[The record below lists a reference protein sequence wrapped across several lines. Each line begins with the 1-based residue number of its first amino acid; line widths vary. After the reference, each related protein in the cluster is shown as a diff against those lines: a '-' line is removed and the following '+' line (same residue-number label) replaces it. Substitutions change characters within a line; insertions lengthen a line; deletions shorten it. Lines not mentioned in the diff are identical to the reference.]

1 VQYRT
6 EDIKAMLNVRW
17 YFEGSW
23 SGSSQGNRLDMYVN
37 QFRGGGLLRTYL
49 VAISNNADSCFLS
62 GERTFMGFA
71 AYGEDINFSTDD
83 FQVEIANQTSGG
95 NDITVSLAQV
105 ELKFIL
111 AQRAE
116 VQRKLAERRRVAEAA
131 AAEQREAQAAA
142 EERAAAERASA
153 ETVAAEEAAAE
164 EAARSVS
171 APTAVIHRGRGGRGG
186 RGGRAGRRGVGTMVA
201 SSAEPSDPTPPPPP
215 TAISLACASL
225 DLRRP
230 EVTESSVGGQATCIV
245 CFTNP
250 KSHLAFPC
258 GHQCSCGP
266 CSERMTTCPYCRQ
279 PVIGWTQARVV

>member
-1 VQYRT
+1 MGKFVINFRKIYDDFLTPFMPSDGQAILGEQFPVIIGRTATGAVITPASVYVISNFGSTFAFQDRCIYDPCQMRSRKTGTGWVWAGAPVQYRT

-111 AQRAE
+111 AQ
-116 VQRKLAERRRVAEAA
+116 
-131 AAEQREAQAAA
+131 
-142 EERAAAERASA
+142 
-153 ETVAAEEAAAE
+153 
-164 EAARSVS
+164 
-171 APTAVIHRGRGGRGG
+171 
-186 RGGRAGRRGVGTMVA
+186 
-201 SSAEPSDPTPPPPP
+201 
-215 TAISLACASL
+215 
-225 DLRRP
+225 
-230 EVTESSVGGQATCIV
+230 
-245 CFTNP
+245 
-250 KSHLAFPC
+250 
-258 GHQCSCGP
+258 
-266 CSERMTTCPYCRQ
+266 
-279 PVIGWTQARVV
+279 